1 MSLKEFLHNFFIQ
14 KLTKLLNNIINKS
27 FIHQLTKKLNIKVK
41 MKYIITLSIALQ
53 VNLANAQTIYT
64 LNQCIEEGLKNNLQ
78 IKAAE
83 NEVLKTKYQVGEA
96 RSALLPQISG
106 GLDYTYYFDL
116 AVQALPASVFGGP
129 QGEFIFS
136 ALGVK
141 QVTAAKV
148 DASLQVF
155 NPQILIALKAVKV
168 AGTIN
173 ATQLRKTK
181 EDIAYNISSTYYNL
195 LTLYQTANL
204 LDSNIANLNK
214 LIASAEI
221 LAKNNLAK
229 KTDVDRLILTK
240 KGIEVQKVNITTSI
254 NYLLNLL
261 KLLMGKSET
270 ETIAINQNNTPSPTL
285 NASETNGIT
294 KNITLELL
302 EIQKSIKVIEQKSIW
317 SSYIPNITAFGSYG
331 SQAFNDQFKPFER
344 LSNKSYPVSLFG
356 LKLSV
361 PIFDGGN
368 KHYRIQQKNI
378 EIRNTDIQYTQL
390 KQQLQTELSNTIA
403 KYNSSIDALKLEE
416 DNVSLAKRIFDENQ
430 LLYKQ
435 GLVAITDVISTQ
447 NDLLKN
453 EANRLKAIVSIK
465 QSILEIQKING
476 SILNN

>member
-1 MSLKEFLHNFFIQ
+1 
-14 KLTKLLNNIINKS
+14 
-27 FIHQLTKKLNIKVK
+27 
-41 MKYIITLSIALQ
+41 MKYLITLSIILL
-53 VNLANAQTIYT
+53 VNLAKAQTVYT
-64 LNQCIEEGLKNNLQ
+64 LNQCIEAGLKNNLQ

-83 NEVLKTKYQVGEA
+83 NELLKTKYQVGEA

-106 GLDYTYYFDL
+106 ALDYTYYFDL

-136 ALGVK
+136 ALGV
-141 QVTAAKV
+141 QQITAAKV
-148 DASLQVF
+148 DATLQIF

-195 LTLYQTANL
+195 LTLYQTADL
-204 LDSNIANLNK
+204 LDSNIVNLNK
-214 LIASAEI
+214 LITSTEL

-229 KTDVDRLILTK
+229 RTDVDRLILTR

-261 KLLMGKSET
+261 KLLMGMNQT
-270 ETIAINQNNTPSPTL
+270 EVIAINQTNTTSTT
-285 NASETNGIT
+285 AISTDSSAIA
-294 KNITLELL
+294 KNISLELVA
-302 EIQKSIKVIEQKSIW
+302 IQKAIKVIEQKSIW
-317 SSYIPNITAFGSYG
+317 AAYIPNITAFGSYG
-331 SQAFNDQFKPFER
+331 SQAFNDAFKPFER

-368 KHYRIQQKNI
+368 KHYRIQQKKV
-378 EIRNTDIQYTQL
+378 EIKNTDIQYTQL
-390 KQQLQTELSNTIA
+390 KQQLQTELSNAIA
-403 KYNSSIDALKLEE
+403 KYNSSIEALRLEE
-416 DNVSLAKRIFDENQ
+416 ENVSLAKRIFDENQ

-435 GLVAITDVISTQ
+435 GLIAITDVISTQ

-465 QSILEIQKING
+465 QSVLEIQKING